1 MAFLGEEAKS
11 SRKHESKQIKVE
23 ARQISLDER
32 ELKLNLKAQEAQ
44 KEA

>member
-1 MAFLGEEAKS
+1 MAFLREEAKS
-11 SRKHESKQIKVE
+11 RRRHESKHIKVE
-23 ARQISLDER
+23 ARQIWLDER